1 MKKKL
6 YYTINK
12 ETNDVG
18 GGFQEVTG
26 NKAVNVY
33 EMINNVPTQFFILD
47 LELSQNSEEEIQEY
61 LDDNGHGDEAF
72 ELIQL

>member
-1 MKKKL
+1 MKKL

-26 NKAVNVY
+26 NKEVSVY
-33 EMINNVPTQFFILD
+33 EIIDNVPTLFFTLD

-61 LDDNGHGDEAF
+61 LDDNGFGDDTF
-72 ELIQL
+72 EFIQL